1 MTANDPSAA
10 TRARGQIVV
19 ARALWYTK
27 PGQGELRSER
37 LPALRPGE
45 ARVRT
50 LFSLISRGTERLVAH
65 GEVPQ
70 SEWTTMRAP
79 MQVGAFPFP
88 VKYGY
93 SATGV
98 VTAGRQDLVGSTI
111 FCLHP
116 HQDHFLAPEATLL
129 AVPGDVPA
137 RRAILAANMETALNA
152 HWDAGVTPGDRIL
165 VVGAGIVG
173 LLTAHLARRIAGAD
187 VVICDIDPGRGE
199 LAARLG
205 IAFASSSDLP
215 RDNRIVFHASDTAA
229 GLQTAIDHTA
239 FEGRI
244 IEMSW
249 YGQKPVQV
257 NLGGSFHSRRLQL
270 ISSQVGHVSPTH
282 RSTVSHTQRLGTALA
297 LLNDPA
303 LDHLVAQD
311 IAFESVPERLT
322 EIFGTSTS
330 QPVSVIA
337 YAPER

>member
-1 MTANDPSAA
+1 MTANDASAA
-10 TRARGQIVV
+10 NRARGQIVV

-27 PGQGELRSER
+27 PGQAELRSER

-45 ARVRT
+45 ARVHT

-65 GEVPQ
+65 GEVPP

-79 MQVGAFPFP
+79 MQAGSFPFP

-98 VTAGRQDLVGSTI
+98 VTAGAKELLGTTV

-116 HQDHFLAPEATLL
+116 HQDHFLAPESALL
-129 AVPGDVPA
+129 AVPDNVPA
-137 RRAILAANMETALNA
+137 RRAVLAANMETALNA
-152 HWDAGVTPGDRIL
+152 HWDAGTGPGDKIL
-165 VVGAGIVG
+165 VIGAGIVG
-173 LLTAHLARRIAGAD
+173 LLTAHLARRIAGAN
-187 VVICDIDPGRGE
+187 VTICDIDPGRGE

-205 IAFASSSDLP
+205 IPFTSSGELP
-215 RDNRIVFHASDTAA
+215 LDNRVVFHTSATAG
-229 GLQTAIDHTA
+229 GLQTAIDHIG

-270 ISSQVGHVSPTH
+270 ISSQVGHVSPGH
-282 RSTVSHTQRLGTALA
+282 RGAVSHRQRLSTALE
-297 LLNDPA
+297 LLDDPA

-311 IAFESVPERLT
+311 IAFESLPEGLT
-322 EIFGTSTS
+322 QIFGTSTS
-330 QPVSVIA
+330 QPVSVIS
-337 YAPER
+337 YA